1 MSYFATLQRLGY
13 TLEKAP
19 LVLAEGRF
27 VAAVQ
32 HGNLVYTS
40 GSVSRFGGVEIKG
53 FVGADLTIEDG
64 YEACKLSTLNA
75 LQAIHSLVGIDNV
88 VRIFKVFGMVN
99 TAPGF
104 SNTTGA
110 VHGAS
115 ELINT
120 VFGINGQ
127 HARSAVGMVI
137 PFTYAAEVELIAEV
151 K

>member
-1 MSYFATLQRLGY
+1 MSYFATLQQLGY

-19 LVLAEGRF
+19 LALQDGRF
-27 VAAVQ
+27 YAAVQ
-32 HGNLVYTS
+32 SGNLVYTS

-53 FVGADLTIEDG
+53 LVGSDLTIEEG
-64 YEACKLSTLNA
+64 YEACKLSTLSA

-88 VRIFKVFGMVN
+88 VRVFKVFGMVN

-104 SNTTGA
+104 NSTTA
-110 VHGAS
+110 VVHGAS

-120 VFGINGQ
+120 VFGGNGQ

-137 PFTYAAEVELIAEV
+137 PFNFASEVELIAEV